1 MPKLFKLKIVTP
13 VKIFFEGE
21 VKELNTETL
30 EGKRGILPMHSP
42 LIAMLRPTV
51 SKVMLENG
59 EEKKFFSST
68 GILKVSD
75 GEVLML
81 CDAAE
86 WPEDIDRKRAE
97 EAKARAEGRL
107 KENDKVD
114 IERAKMAIL
123 RAIKRLEVSDI

>member
-1 MPKLFKLKIVTP
+1 MLKLFKLKIVTP
-13 VKIFFEGE
+13 VKIFFEGQ
-21 VKELNTETL
+21 VKELDTETL
-30 EGKRGILPMHSP
+30 GGKRGILPMHSP
-42 LIAMLRPTV
+42 LIAMLKPTV
-51 SKVMLENG
+51 SKVILENG

-107 KENDKVD
+107 KDRDNVD
-114 IERAKMAIL
+114 IERARMALL
-123 RAIKRLEVSDI
+123 RAIKRLEVSNI